1 MQSPRLSLLNVQPL
15 DFQCTNRLST
25 PYDSRLLSIY
35 ALRRTPM
42 KVEGS
47 CHCGQITFEA
57 EIDPDAVRIC
67 HCTDCQT
74 LTGSAYRV
82 NVQTPAAGFTLR
94 SGTPKI
100 YIKTAES
107 GNKRAHAFCP
117 NCGTPI
123 YATDPHEPRAYGVR
137 VGTLKQRTQLRPTGQ
152 IWYRSALPWV
162 TDIRDVSQTERQ

>member
-1 MQSPRLSLLNVQPL
+1 
-15 DFQCTNRLST
+15 
-25 PYDSRLLSIY
+25 
-35 ALRRTPM
+35 M
-42 KVEGS
+42 KVEGQ

-82 NVQTPAAGFTLR
+82 NVQTPATSFRLL
-94 SGTPKI
+94 SGQPKI

-123 YATDPHEPRAYGVR
+123 YAAAPHDTQTYALR
-137 VGTLKQRTQLRPTGQ
+137 VGTLKQRTELRPSRQ
-152 IWYRSALPWV
+152 IWFRSSQPWV
-162 TDIRDVSQTERQ
+162 TDIRNVLQVERQ

>member
-1 MQSPRLSLLNVQPL
+1 
-15 DFQCTNRLST
+15 
-25 PYDSRLLSIY
+25 
-35 ALRRTPM
+35 M

-57 EIDPDAVRIC
+57 EIEPNAVRIC

-82 NVQTPAAGFTLR
+82 TVPTPASSFVLR

-107 GNKRAHAFCP
+107 GNKRVHGFCP

-123 YATDPHEPRAYGVR
+123 YATDPHEPRTYGIR
-137 VGTLKQRTQLRPTGQ
+137 VGTLRQRAELRPARQ
-152 IWYRSALPWV
+152 IWHRSALPWV
-162 TDIRDVSQTERQ
+162 EYIRAVPHIDRE

>member
-1 MQSPRLSLLNVQPL
+1 
-15 DFQCTNRLST
+15 
-25 PYDSRLLSIY
+25 
-35 ALRRTPM
+35 M

-82 NVQTPAAGFTLR
+82 NVQTPATSFVVLR
-94 SGTPKI
+94 SRTPKT

-107 GNKRAHAFCP
+107 GNKRAHAFYP

-123 YATDPHEPRAYGVR
+123 YAAAPHDTQTYGLR
-137 VGTLKQRTQLRPTGQ
+137 VGTL
-152 IWYRSALPWV
+152 
-162 TDIRDVSQTERQ
+162 E